1 MKKHSLLRFVCLL
14 MAICS
19 FTTSMTATEVE
30 ATLRP
35 LYTTPSAN
43 MPFTAP
49 LEEVGFIFD
58 RCIKLFDGASVSI
71 LCGEQVVATA
81 VSLEVEN
88 YDGEKIKQGTLIARF
103 DKQNLPKG
111 KSYSICLSKGSV
123 GWVECYNN
131 IRIVNMAYSFSVD
144 VPQNLGTPTT
154 ELAYDSPVW
163 DSSNLALCVYYGY
176 EIAPVGSP
184 EFLLYKN
191 GELIDKIPA
200 DVTWD
205 WDLGQVRPRFPQ
217 KVNFEFGVRYRLVLP
232 AGSVSALYRDDI
244 VNEEFALNFIGYYT
258 EPDAPFTYKWC
269 SLFADHSDVLN
280 EVSFTYDIPV
290 GVAEDAVIELYEGD
304 CETLIQSAPAYLD
317 TDVNCWHVCCDFGG
331 FRMTSEKGY
340 TIVIPDGA
348 VYLQQFPDVKSI
360 GGKITVSDFSGLSNI
375 TFQREDN
382 ALYYDMIGRVVKNPI
397 PGSLYIKNGRKII
410 YQER

>member
-19 FTTSMTATEVE
+19 FTTTMTATEVE

-103 DKQNLPKG
+103 DKQNLPKD

-163 DSSNLALCVYYGY
+163 DSTNLALCVYFGY

-269 SLFADHSDVLN
+269 SLFSDHSDVLN

-304 CETLIQSAPAYLD
+304 CETLIQSVPAYLD